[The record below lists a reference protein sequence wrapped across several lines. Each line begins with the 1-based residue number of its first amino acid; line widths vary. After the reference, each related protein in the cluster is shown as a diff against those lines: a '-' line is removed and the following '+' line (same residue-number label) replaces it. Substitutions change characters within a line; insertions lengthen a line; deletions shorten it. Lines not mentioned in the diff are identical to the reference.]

1 MANRNSILLMGIK
14 TEPKYPKHNPEIA
27 SRAVLEPSVQPRPC
41 AGGFYK
47 EWRNILYMEDDI
59 YPRYNFAYQMVYLV
73 HLWHMEGTD
82 LVGVVILTLI
92 ISLGLGYYVTRLV
105 VGV

>member
-1 MANRNSILLMGIK
+1 
-14 TEPKYPKHNPEIA
+14 
-27 SRAVLEPSVQPRPC
+27 
-41 AGGFYK
+41 
-47 EWRNILYMEDDI
+47 
-59 YPRYNFAYQMVYLV
+59 MVYLV

>member
-1 MANRNSILLMGIK
+1 
-14 TEPKYPKHNPEIA
+14 
-27 SRAVLEPSVQPRPC
+27 
-41 AGGFYK
+41 
-47 EWRNILYMEDDI
+47 MEDDI